1 MKKVFRYFAAAMC
14 AAGLFSCVELETPN
28 DDQIIAGSGEKVK
41 LILNASKG
49 ETKSS
54 PDTKVYV
61 GQVGNGK
68 VRYYWNEN
76 DQIGVI
82 PFNVTDSKP
91 NYVTTESQINPSN
104 KNQAQFESYIQADGY
119 GTKAPDLLIYYPYN
133 SSMLEGTT
141 GSNGQAF
148 AKSGLTFRLPQQQ
161 EQYGY
166 SRTFVGENASEVN
179 EHPSV
184 WALSHYGLAYDLAGS
199 TQVREEIDGVSV
211 SNLRGDFTLDHANTY
226 FQFNVWGSKSDG
238 VNSKDYGDG
247 TWKVASVALEAGYCV
262 QSTDEK
268 TGETVYALSNQVS
281 IAGTYKFTYTYSSS
295 HFSNGAAAGT
305 NNNSNISL
313 SSVAPVNSVRVTM
326 NNIDSAPTLGR
337 NADEFVPAFAV
348 INGSEIAKE
357 GNKGK
362 VNCLKVSVTCYK
374 YEDGKVVG
382 SDTRTRF
389 YNISSIVGTDIS
401 GNYYTIDFEVCDP
414 VESYTDLSALNSAN
428 CYVISAPGNYTFNAD
443 VAGNGKLPHGTTGST
458 IMGVDPKNLM
468 QDGKKYAI
476 DWLWASGLSFD
487 AVKSGNMT
495 DADVVGQIVN
505 NVALT
510 GDNGQISI
518 GLAAGSILNTL
529 SGNVLLALYEVNSD
543 GSAGDIV
550 WTWHLWLGMPEAQ
563 HYKFP
568 ATNRNYVFTNED
580 WYMLDRNIG
589 AESKVLGNPRST
601 GLYYQRSRK
610 EPMIGFGNVKGST
623 TWTDNQIPT
632 YRNTEVFGARA
643 TWIGGMAYSSY
654 NTLKYPMALM
664 IDIPSQTKGN
674 AYYYAW
680 SSSEGAESENDVT
693 NDTKSMFDPCP
704 AGYRMPTVRE
714 WDNFKADVYLW
725 AGGVQGNGVFGYS
738 QWKGLPDILTT
749 NAQKNDERNI
759 DYLARIAAGD
769 FYEVNDQYER
779 TYHIKHF
786 SGTGSEV
793 ITSFPNTGILRGK
806 GQWAYMSDE
815 SYTTPTVTVT
825 HPAGPGLTA
834 KVETKTS
841 STTITAPVVSDEKVT
856 ITSSWGQSTRN
867 LTFVVEDAG
876 ATYKYTTSPSTSAD
890 RGTDLKPGSAGDCT
904 ISVSSLSSNG
914 SSRTYYIYKY
924 DSASG
929 QYSNATQIVVTRSS
943 SSSYTAK
950 ATIGNDKTITASTT
964 NLVVTFSG
972 QTGTYSY
979 TTNSNS
985 SQTLI
990 SGDSEEIPCTS
1001 LTYSGNTNP
1010 TATVSFYY
1018 TNTSGVIS
1026 AATQVSVRR
1035 SGNSSSYTYTCEA
1048 KTPGTEYQETTGGET
1063 ISDRK
1068 STMAVWTSGRIE
1080 TDGTFYTYW
1089 FGPAGDTVDGWG
1101 KKNAD
1106 GEWGYQGGGT
1116 TPYTERRETYGLSY
1130 APLNL
1135 GIYNSSAK
1143 EWSNDPAVPIRCIRE
1158 YDNISTVVVSE

>member
-82 PFNVTDSKP
+82 PLNVKDSKP

-104 KNQAQFESYIQADGY
+104 KNQAQFEAYIQKEGY
-119 GTKAPDLLIYYPYN
+119 STTPPDLLVYYPFN
-133 SSMLEGTT
+133 SSMLEGTS
-141 GSNGQAF
+141 GSNGQAY

-166 SRTFVGENASEVN
+166 SRTLVGENDSEVN

-184 WALSHYGLAYDLAGS
+184 WALSHYGLAYDLAGCAQAS
-199 TQVREEIDGVSV
+199 EEIDGVTV
-211 SNLRGDFTLDHANTY
+211 SNLTGDFTLDHVNTY
-226 FQFNVWGSKSDG
+226 FQFNVWGSKSNG
-238 VNSKDYGDG
+238 ANSKDYGDG
-247 TWKVASVALEAGYCV
+247 TWKVASVALEAGYCE

-281 IAGTYKFTYTYSSS
+281 IAGTYKFTYEYNDGD
-295 HFSNGAAAGT
+295 FANVAGVT
-305 NNNSNISL
+305 GNEKIKL

-326 NNIDSAPTLGR
+326 NNIETAPALGGTKTT
-337 NADEFVPAFAV
+337 AVPTFAV
-348 INGSEIAKE
+348 INAAEIKS
-357 GNKGK
+357 NPKGDL
-362 VNCLKVSVTCYK
+362 NCLKVSVTCYK
-374 YEDGKVVG
+374 YEDGKIVG

-389 YNISSIVGTDIS
+389 YNISEIVGTDIS

-428 CYVISAPGNYTFNAD
+428 CYVIAAPGNYTFNAD
-443 VAGNGKLPHGTTGST
+443 IAGNGRLPYGTTGSST

-468 QDGKKYAI
+468 QGNKKYAI

-495 DADVVGQIVN
+495 DAEVVEQIIN

-518 GLAAGSILNTL
+518 GLAAGSTLDVL

-543 GSAGDIV
+543 NTVGDIV

-568 ATNRNYVFTNED
+568 ATNRNYVFTHED

-589 AESKVLGNPRST
+589 AESKELGNPRST

-643 TWIGGMAYSSY
+643 TWTGGMAYDNY

-664 IDIPSQTKGN
+664 TGIPSQTKGN

-680 SSSEGAESENDVT
+680 SSSEGAANENDVT

-725 AGGVQGNGVFGYS
+725 AGGVQGNGVFGYC
-738 QWKGLPDILTT
+738 QWEGLPGILTT
-749 NAQKNDERNI
+749 AQAKDERNV
-759 DYLARIAAGD
+759 DYVSRIEAGD
-769 FYEVNDQYER
+769 YYEVNAQYER

-834 KVETKTS
+834 KVETL
-841 STTITAPVVSDEKVT
+841 TTNMIISAPVVSDAQVSGSYNSRT
-856 ITSSWGQSTRN
+856 
-867 LTFVVEDAG
+867 LTFKLGDTG
-876 ATYKYTTSPSTSAD
+876 ATYKWTDSRTTSAANANNLTANYSGNYS
-890 RGTDLKPGSAGDCT
+890 
-904 ISVSSLSSNG
+904 ISVSISSN
-914 SSRTYYIYKY
+914 SSKTYYIYKY

-929 QYSNATQIVVTRSS
+929 QYSNATEIVVNRTGSS
-943 SSSYTAK
+943 NFNSTYSVSSIKT
-950 ATIGNDKTITASTT
+950 GNDKEFAVTGSA
-964 NLVVTFSG
+964 LVVTFSG

-990 SGDSEEIPCTS
+990 SGDSVEIPCAS
-1001 LTYSGNTNP
+1001 LTYASS

-1026 AATQVSVRR
+1026 NATQVSVRR
-1035 SGNSSSYTYTCEA
+1035 SGSSSSYTYTCEA
-1048 KTPGTEYQETTGGET
+1048 KAPGNAYSETTGGET

-1135 GIYNSSAK
+1135 GIYNSSTA
-1143 EWSNDPAVPIRCIRE
+1143 EWKNDPAIPIRCIRE
-1158 YDNISTVVVSE
+1158 YDNVSTSTVAE

>member
-61 GQVGNGK
+61 GQVANGK

-82 PFNVTDSKP
+82 PLNVTDSKP
-91 NYVTTESQINPSN
+91 NYVTTESQINPGN

-119 GTKAPDLLIYYPYN
+119 STAEPNLLIYYPYN
-133 SSMLEGTT
+133 SSMLEGTS
-141 GSNGQAF
+141 GSNGQAY

-199 TQVREEIDGVSV
+199 TQVKEEIDGVSV

-247 TWKVASVALEAGYCV
+247 TWKVASVALEAGCCV

-268 TGETVYALSNQVS
+268 TGEPVFTLNNQVS

-326 NNIDSAPTLGR
+326 NNIDSAPALGR

-348 INGSEIAKE
+348 INAAEIKS
-357 GNKGK
+357 NPKRDL
-362 VNCLKVSVTCYK
+362 NCLKVSVTCYK
-374 YEDGKVVG
+374 YEDGKIVG

-518 GLAAGSILNTL
+518 GLAAGSTLSTL
-529 SGNVLLALYEVNSD
+529 SGNVVLALYEV
-543 GSAGDIV
+543 GSNGSVGNIV
-550 WTWHLWLGMPEAQ
+550 WTWHLWLGRPEAM
-563 HYKFP
+563 HFKFP
-568 ATNRNYVFTNED
+568 ATTDAFEYTNEH

-589 AESKVLGNPRST
+589 AETNTLGNPRST
-601 GLYYQRSRK
+601 GLFYQRGRK
-610 EPMIGFGNVKGST
+610 EPIIGFGDAAGST
-623 TWTDNQIPT
+623 TWTSNQIRT
-632 YRNTEVFGARA
+632 YRNTAVFGTKADWKA
-643 TWIGGMAYSSY
+643 NVAYSAY
-654 NTLKYPMALM
+654 NTLSEPMSLVNN
-664 IDIPSQTKGN
+664 IPYGTSSP
-674 AYYYAW
+674 YYYAW
-680 SSSEGAESENDVT
+680 NAATEVSETSIANDV
-693 NDTKSMFDPCP
+693 KSMFDPCP
-704 AGYRMPTVRE
+704 AGYRLPTTRE
-714 WDNFKADVYLW
+714 WDNFKNVEFKNG
-725 AGGVQGNGVFGYS
+725 AGNELASGVFGYCFL
-738 QWKGLPDILTT
+738 KKLEGILNTA
-749 NAQKNDERNI
+749 NATDRVIAE
-759 DYLARIAAGD
+759 RIAAGNY
-769 FYEVNDQYER
+769 YEVNDQFER
-779 TYHIKHF
+779 TYYISEY
-786 SGTGSEV
+786 SGTGSP
-793 ITSFPNTGILRGK
+793 ITINFPNSGVLYANGTMDYLY
-806 GQWAYMSDE
+806 QEDE
-815 SYTTPTVTVT
+815 RTPVVSYTI
-825 HPAGPGLTA
+825 PAGPEVDVTVSEGASGTINAPQLTGSLSYSSWSGYFTLSGVSGNLYYSVGVDNPA
-834 KVETKTS
+834 TTTYLTRNYRVYT
-841 STTITAPVVSDEKVT
+841 STTTSGRINADLSSSKTEEKVY
-856 ITSSWGQSTRN
+856 
-867 LTFVVEDAG
+867 LY
-876 ATYKYTTSPSTSAD
+876 YKD
-890 RGTDLKPGSAGDCT
+890 
-904 ISVSSLSSNG
+904 SNG
-914 SSRTYYIYKY
+914 NV
-924 DSASG
+924 
-929 QYSNATQIVVTRSS
+929 SNPTIVTVKRQS
-943 SSSYTAK
+943 SSSYTATYTNGSEK
-950 ATIGNDKTITASTT
+950 SITAISA
-964 NLVVTFSG
+964 NVTFKAG
-972 QTGTYSY
+972 TGTYYYSV
-979 TTNSNS
+979 NNGS
-985 SQTLI
+985 SRLTVNNASKLTV
-990 SGDSEEIPCTS
+990 GCGA
-1001 LTYSGNTNP
+1001 LTYERVGSTYQAKLYVYSK
-1010 TATVSFYY
+1010 ATVSGKDYY
-1018 TNTSGVIS
+1018 PQTVITLQRTGTSTYSV
-1026 AATQVSVRR
+1026 VSIEV
-1035 SGNSSSYTYTCEA
+1035 GPV
-1048 KTPGTEYQETTGGET
+1048 KTIQTGGEVSRVIT
-1063 ISDRK
+1063 EAALAMWS
-1068 STMAVWTSGRIE
+1068 AGRVE
-1080 TDGTFYTYW
+1080 GTNYQFFW
-1089 FGPAGDTVDGWG
+1089 FGPMRDLGDGWHSGKSPSFSYDKREYYEIGYAPYGMRGIQDPPTGSGDTNGARGAATV
-1101 KKNAD
+1101 A
-1106 GEWGYQGGGT
+1106 
-1116 TPYTERRETYGLSY
+1116 
-1130 APLNL
+1130 
-1135 GIYNSSAK
+1135 
-1143 EWSNDPAVPIRCIRE
+1143 RCIRE